1 MRFLA
6 CLSSITL
13 AATGCSAFVPSSR
26 LLSPASSSFVKNHL
40 SKQYMYQTNKAEL
53 DEFHPFPEDAFT
65 TGIMNPPITSSTTS
79 SYNPLP
85 AAAAMGTALVTM
97 NPSAALAASGVAL
110 PKLST
115 GDFDPMTFKPVC
127 PASDDLYRVLQTT
140 AKGLLG
146 PEQFVEY
153 APLIAGGLLRIRL
166 ELCVVESFF
175 NEAIGPFIDKN
186 GFVWILPLHETV
198 ETFVAGTIFALVT
211 TFILVSSTKVVSVL
225 ATYGDVFIGVP
236 FRLFGGFFFDRSRG
250 LPVTLDIGF
259 GTFKK
264 RLVGPPVLESEGG
277 WKTENERLKKDESI
291 QDIIDS
297 LGKVEPANLPVVAVS
312 GVFKGVGETSKFT
325 KEFLEALDLF
335 VGRYLFLLATGY
347 IGIKFLHFKIFPDFP
362 NF

>member
-1 MRFLA
+1 M
-6 CLSSITL
+6 
-13 AATGCSAFVPSSR
+13 
-26 LLSPASSSFVKNHL
+26 
-40 SKQYMYQTNKAEL
+40 
-53 DEFHPFPEDAFT
+53 
-65 TGIMNPPITSSTTS
+65 
-79 SYNPLP
+79 
-85 AAAAMGTALVTM
+85 
-97 NPSAALAASGVAL
+97 
-110 PKLST
+110 
-115 GDFDPMTFKPVC
+115 
-127 PASDDLYRVLQTT
+127 
-140 AKGLLG
+140 
-146 PEQFVEY
+146 
-153 APLIAGGLLRIRL
+153 
-166 ELCVVESFF
+166 
-175 NEAIGPFIDKN
+175 
-186 GFVWILPLHETV
+186 HETV